1 MSMRAVV
8 DRGWVGVDSGGAA
21 PGRVGGVVGHRFV
34 VLGWLL
40 GRLWVA
46 IALFLLV
53 VAWAL

>member
-1 MSMRAVV
+1 MRAVV